1 METLIATIEK
11 GQPFFNAIARNKY
24 LKAIRDGFISVIP
37 IIIASSI
44 FCLVAAVPN
53 AWGFYWPAD
62 IDAAL
67 WKAYNYSM
75 GILAIACAATTAKH
89 FCDAQNRDLPKN
101 NQINFISCMC
111 AAIIGFLLMSSDML
125 SVDDLGSGFNVA
137 YLGSKGLL
145 TSFIA
150 AFVTGAVYKFFIKR
164 NITIKM
170 PEQVPPNI
178 SQTFKDI
185 IPFSVCLLL
194 FWIIDLVFRAAFGI
208 CVAQGVIQVFQPLF
222 SAADGYLGLALIYGA
237 MSLFWFVGVHG
248 PSIVEPAIAAA
259 LVSNLTDNMAAMQA
273 GEHASYVLTQ
283 GAQYFVV
290 CMGGT
295 GATLILAFM
304 LTFLA
309 KSKEL
314 RAVGKASIVPVC
326 FAVNE
331 PLLFAAPIVLNP
343 VFFVPFIAAP
353 IANIWILK
361 VFVDLLG
368 MNGFMYTVPWTTPA
382 PIGTIIGLGFQPLA
396 FVLLAV
402 LLVVDFVLYYPFFKV
417 YDLQKCK
424 DEAGIDAEALEA
436 ANAEKAAKLNDAFQ
450 GKAEASSVAAGAAA
464 TVTKKAASSTVV
476 DASDLTTLN
485 GKSVLV
491 LCQGGGTSG
500 LLANALA
507 KAAKERSIDLTT
519 AAEAYGNHVDML
531 PDFDLVVLAPQAASY
546 LADLEK
552 DCARVGNKCVAC
564 RGKQYIELSQ
574 DGEKSLAFVVEQLA

>member
-1 METLIATIEK
+1 MEQLIATIEK

-37 IIIASSI
+37 IIIFSSI

-53 AWGFYWPAD
+53 IWGFYWPED
-62 IDAAL
+62 IDGAL
-67 WKAYNYSM
+67 WKCYNYSM

-111 AAIIGFLLMSSDML
+111 AAIIGFLLLSSDMV
-125 SVDDLGSGFNVA
+125 STDVASGFNTT

-150 AFVTGAVYKFFIKR
+150 AFVVGIVYKFFISR

-185 IPFSVCLLL
+185 IPFSVCCAI
-194 FWIIDLVFRAAFGI
+194 FWVVDLVFRNAFGF
-208 CVAQGVIQVFQPLF
+208 CVAQGVITVFQPLF
-222 SAADGYLGLALIYGA
+222 SVADGYLGLAIIYGA

-259 LVSNLTDNMAAMQA
+259 LVSNMTDNLAAYQA
-273 GEHASYVLTQ
+273 GEHASAVLTQ

-295 GATLILAFM
+295 GATLVLAFM
-304 LTFLA
+304 FAFLA
-309 KSKEL
+309 KSKEM
-314 RAVGKASIVPVC
+314 RAVGRAAVVPVC

-343 VFFVPFIAAP
+343 VFFVPFVFAP

-361 VFVDLLG
+361 IFIDVLG
-368 MNGFMYTVPWTTPA
+368 MNGFMYTLPWTTPG
-382 PIGTIIGLGFQPLA
+382 PIGTILGLGFQPLA

-402 LLVVDFVLYYPFFKV
+402 VLVVDFVLYYPFFKV
-417 YDLQKCK
+417 YDVEKCK
-424 DEAGIDAEALEA
+424 EEAEVSEEELA
-436 ANAEKAAKLNDAFQ
+436 AKNAEKAAKLNDAFQ
-450 GKAEASSVAAGAAA
+450 GKTDAKSVAAGAAA
-464 TVTKKAASSTVV
+464 EVVASENKAQA
-476 DASDLTTLN
+476 AGSDLD
-485 GKSVLV
+485 GKRVLV

-507 KAAKERSIDLTT
+507 KAADERGIALET

-546 LADLEK
+546 LSDLEK

-574 DGEKSLAFVVEQLA
+574 DGEKSLAFVREQLA

>member
-1 METLIATIEK
+1 MEQLIATIEK

-37 IIIASSI
+37 IIIFSSI
-44 FCLVAAVPN
+44 FCLIAAVPN
-53 AWGFYWPAD
+53 IWGFYWPAD
-62 IDAAL
+62 IDSAL
-67 WKAYNYSM
+67 WKCYNYSM

-111 AAIIGFLLMSSDML
+111 AAIIGFLLLSSDT
-125 SVDDLGSGFNVA
+125 VCTDAASGFGTT

-145 TSFIA
+145 TSFIS
-150 AFVTGAVYKFFIKR
+150 AFVVGIVYKFFVSR

-185 IPFSVCLLL
+185 IPFSVCCAI
-194 FWIIDLVFRAAFGI
+194 FWVVDIAFRSAFGI
-208 CVAQGVIQVFQPLF
+208 CVAQGVITVFQPLF
-222 SAADGYLGLALIYGA
+222 NVADGYLGLAIIYGA

-259 LVSNLTDNMAAMQA
+259 LVSNMTDNLAAYQA
-273 GEHASYVLTQ
+273 GEHAAAVLTQ

-295 GATLILAFM
+295 GATFVLAFM
-304 LTFLA
+304 FAFLA
-309 KSKEL
+309 KSKEM
-314 RAVGKASIVPVC
+314 RAVGRASVVPVC

-343 VFFVPFIAAP
+343 VFFVPFIFAP

-361 VFVDLLG
+361 IFIDVLG
-368 MNGFMYTVPWTTPA
+368 MNGFMYTLPWTTPG
-382 PIGTIIGLGFQPLA
+382 PIGTILGLGFQPLA

-402 LLVVDFVLYYPFFKV
+402 ILVVDFLLYYPFFKV
-417 YDLQKCK
+417 YDIEKCK
-424 DEAGIDAEALEA
+424 EEAEVSEEELATK
-436 ANAEKAAKLNDAFQ
+436 NAEKAAKLNDAFQ
-450 GKAEASSVAAGAAA
+450 GKTDAKSVAAGAAA
-464 TVTKKAASSTVV
+464 EAVKAADTA
-476 DASDLTTLN
+476 ASAAANSDLN
-485 GKSVLV
+485 GKRVLV

-507 KAAKERSIDLTT
+507 KAAGERGIALET

-546 LADLEK
+546 LTDLEK

-574 DGEKSLAFVVEQLA
+574 NGEKSLAFVSEQLAK